1 MDEMF
6 LGFPHGLP
14 FPPSSPSVFSSPS
27 PPKGKQRRSAPSG
40 RGGAFRGLCCP
51 RVANRWNRSRV
62 CAAPE
67 AAGRMRAGSRK
78 CWMYFLVALLA
89 NSLTLLPRSPPDNG
103 AHAPQGLAMHKRE
116 PIRCGRALRSRA
128 GGSAVLFSPPTLSA
142 PRLFARPVCSG
153 AAPGTDSFGSS
164 VTCGRR
170 TRDDGSEQLHE
181 QSRTRKWAREMMDR
195 RGRMRSTVAR

>member
-1 MDEMF
+1 MS
-6 LGFPHGLP
+6 LGFLHGLP
-14 FPPSSPSVFSSPS
+14 FPPSSPSVFSFPS
-27 PPKGKQRRSAPSG
+27 PPKGEQRRSAPSG
-40 RGGAFRGLCCP
+40 RGSAFRGLCCP

-128 GGSAVLFSPPTLSA
+128 DGSAVLFSPPTLSA
-142 PRLFARPVCSG
+142 PPPICSAGLQRSRPGSGLFWLQRHLRPSHARRRVRT
-153 AAPGTDSFGSS
+153 AP
-164 VTCGRR
+164 
-170 TRDDGSEQLHE
+170 
-181 QSRTRKWAREMMDR
+181 
-195 RGRMRSTVAR
+195 